1 MIKVKNVRPGI
12 LIIADTGLK
21 LSPGEFVDV
30 DNLTVQMQRCLND
43 GLLARIEVD
52 TEEKTKSK
60 TSSTRGS
67 TARKSETSKSGK
79 SEKTE
84 SANSESQTAVS
95 EQNADGEQA
104 ATGQQ
109 SLIEAGDDNS

>member
-12 LIIADTGLK
+12 LVIADAGLK
-21 LSPGEFVDV
+21 LAPGESADV
-30 DNLTVQMQRCLND
+30 ENLTVQMQRCLND
-43 GLLARIEVD
+43 GLLTRIEVEP
-52 TEEKTKSK
+52 EEKTKSK

-84 SANSESQTAVS
+84 SAISESQTAES
-95 EQNADGEQA
+95 ERSADGEQA